1 MTDVQISKYVNLS
14 TDSTALI
21 DDYKARVIASGVGLL
36 FVYLVN
42 FICQAYVTFVKSD
55 EGKLYAKKKLLQTCQ
70 VLYWYGIASKQYP

>member
-1 MTDVQISKYVNLS
+1 MQITKYVNLS

-36 FVYLVN
+36 FVYLIN
-42 FICQAYVTFVKSD
+42 FVCQAYVTFVKSD

-70 VLYWYGIASKQYP
+70 ILYWYGIASIIFP